1 MRYGG
6 PGPCKEEVLTEV
18 IDSSRR
24 TVARAGQARPTP
36 SGDGRARTTFRVA
49 LAASDVVAV
58 VLGTAAGAWWAGPV
72 PALAV
77 GIATLLAI
85 LVSRRHAWRFVPS
98 VLTDLPSTA
107 LIVAV
112 PTGLVAA
119 VLGPVLDGEPVG
131 AVVTGLGTLALLVIA
146 RSIVFAALLRRRN
159 AGRDQL
165 RALVVGCDDTGV
177 RLGQTFTHQLRYG
190 VSVVGYV
197 DDDRPL
203 LADLGPKLG
212 AVEALPE
219 LVREHGVDLV
229 LVGFGAHSDDKVV
242 DAVRD
247 LGASP
252 VEVYVV
258 PRMYE
263 LHQLHHHNQAS
274 ELIDGIPLARLRRPA
289 YRCASWRLKRV
300 IDVVVSGVS
309 LLIAAPVLAVIA
321 VAVRRETGPGIIFK
335 QERIGLNGEPFTL
348 FKFRSLQLAAGEGDV
363 RWSIDTDTRL
373 GPVGK
378 FIRASSLDELPQLVN
393 VLKGDMSLV
402 GPRPERPYFVERF
415 NETIPGYRYRHRVPV
430 GLTGYAAVHGLRGD
444 TSIHQRAHFDN
455 LYAESWSLWL
465 DLKIAVWTVRQLVP
479 RRSPEAHLPVPA
491 PPTMDDVDPSVDA
504 DTVRLPFIAPAPQID
519 SATTGNEATVVIRR
533 SA

>member
-1 MRYGG
+1 M
-6 PGPCKEEVLTEV
+6 
-18 IDSSRR
+18 
-24 TVARAGQARPTP
+24 VATA
-36 SGDGRARTTFRVA
+36 D
-49 LAASDVVAV
+49 LVAV
-58 VLGTAAGAWWAGPV
+58 VLGTAVGAATVGPV
-72 PALAV
+72 AALTV
-77 GIATLLAI
+77 GITTIVSI
-85 LVSRRHAWRFVPS
+85 LVSRRHAWRFAPS

-107 LIVAV
+107 LIVAI
-112 PTGLVAA
+112 PTGLSAA
-119 VLGPVLDGEPVG
+119 VLAPLLGVAPH
-131 AVVTGLGTLALLVIA
+131 AAIVTGLAALALLIVA
-146 RSIVFAALLRRRN
+146 RSVVFAAIRRRRN
-159 AGRDQL
+159 DGRDQL

-177 RLGQTFTHQLRYG
+177 RLGQTFTHQLNYG
-190 VSVVGYV
+190 VHVVGYV

-203 LADLGPKLG
+203 LADLGAKLG
-212 AVEALPE
+212 SVEALPR
-219 LVREHGVDLV
+219 LVREHDVDLV

-242 DAVRD
+242 DAIRD

-263 LHQLHHHNQAS
+263 LHQMHHHNQAS

-289 YRCASWRLKRV
+289 YRTASWRLKRV
-300 IDVVVSGVS
+300 IDVVVSGMA
-309 LLIAAPVLAVIA
+309 LLVAAPALAVIA

-465 DLKIAVWTVRQLVP
+465 DLKIAAWTVRQLIP
-479 RRSPEAHLPVPA
+479 RRSPEANLPVPA
-491 PPTMDDVDPSVDA
+491 PPTMDDIEELDSE
-504 DTVRLPFIAPAPQID
+504 TVQLPYIAPRTRAD
-519 SATTGNEATVVIRR
+519 DTTGGSERTVIIRR